1 MFGFI
6 RRFFGAVL
14 AASVFAGALALLL
27 RFQPEGLGGWAVLAG
42 LILLAAIIAIV
53 IYRWFA
59 RGPAPGPQAD
69 DRSGD
74 GYMSGLGF
82 GSGSRRRDEGDDMGD
97 GMI

>member
-1 MFGFI
+1 MFGVL
-6 RRFFGAVL
+6 RRLFAMVL

-27 RFQPEGLGGWAVLAG
+27 RFQPEGLAGWLVLAG
-42 LILLAAIIAIV
+42 LIALAALISLAL
-53 IYRWFA
+53 YRWFA
-59 RGPAPGPQAD
+59 GGPAPGPQKD

-82 GSGSRRRDEGDDMGD
+82 GSGSRRREDGDDMGD

>member
-6 RRFFGAVL
+6 RRLFGAVL

-27 RFQPEGLGGWAVLAG
+27 RFQPEGLGGWLVLAG
-42 LILLAAIIAIV
+42 LILLAALISLV

-59 RGPAPGPQAD
+59 GGPGPGPQAD

-82 GSGSRRRDEGDDMGD
+82 GSGAQRRDGDDIDD
-97 GMI
+97 GLI